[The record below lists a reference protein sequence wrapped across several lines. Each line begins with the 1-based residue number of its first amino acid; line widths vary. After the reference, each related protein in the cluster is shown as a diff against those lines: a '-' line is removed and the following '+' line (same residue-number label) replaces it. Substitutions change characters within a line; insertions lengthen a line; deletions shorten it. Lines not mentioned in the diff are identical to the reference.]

1 MKNSKK
7 EEKIVKEIQK
17 KFGSVIDLTKTPF
30 VIIEIL
36 RNYGRIFDEDGG
48 GGGGGMGGGTGV
60 STMAVGITP
69 DSDGHIGNAIL
80 LKEILKLQK
89 QIQAL
94 NRKIK

>member
-7 EEKIVKEIQK
+7 EEKIIKEIQK

-36 RNYGRIFDEDGG
+36 RNYGRIFVEN
-48 GGGGGMGGGTGV
+48 GGGTGV